1 MDKLTKQEQ
10 YIVLNHK
17 ENIRRLCRKKEDIL
31 AYGKD
36 LDGMPRKPGVSDPVG
51 DLATATADI
60 DHEIMEAITEYET
73 AVRQLIA
80 RVKEVAPKDAWG
92 MLLGHLDGKSYRKI
106 AEGAGVS
113 DVWVLKVVRK
123 YCE

>member
-1 MDKLTKQEQ
+1 MEKLTKQEQ
-10 YIVLNHK
+10 YIVSNHK
-17 ENIRRLCRKKEDIL
+17 ENIKRLCRKKEDIL

-60 DHEIMEAITEYET
+60 DHEIMQAITEYET
-73 AVRQLIA
+73 AVRGLIA